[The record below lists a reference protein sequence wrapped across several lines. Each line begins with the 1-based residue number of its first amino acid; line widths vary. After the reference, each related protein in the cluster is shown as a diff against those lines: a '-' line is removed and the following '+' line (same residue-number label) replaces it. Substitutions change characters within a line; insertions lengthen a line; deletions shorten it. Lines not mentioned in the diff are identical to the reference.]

1 MKRVLL
7 AMSGG
12 IDSAVSAV
20 LLQEQGFE
28 VMGATMR
35 LCNSDGDPY
44 GVSSGCFGPQEPQNR
59 QILERVGKK
68 LGIQILTIDLSKQ
81 FENEVL
87 EYYRSNY
94 LEGRTPNPC
103 VVCNSRLK
111 FGLLPKMLR
120 DQGMEFDLFAT
131 GHYARI
137 RICEQS
143 GRWQLLKGI
152 DPLKDQSYFLC
163 LLTQAQLATT
173 LFPLGKLTKARVRE
187 IASLHGLDFLLS
199 KAESQDFLSEE
210 DHPRLFKS
218 AKIEPGEMVDPLGK
232 VVGNHRGLI
241 HYTIGQR
248 RHLGLSG
255 MSEPWYVIGLD
266 NKRNRVKVGPQS
278 FLHKDRL
285 TATKVNWVSIQP
297 TSAATRAEIKIRL
310 GHNPVPGTLRI
321 LPNGSVEAV
330 FDTPQMS
337 ITSGQY
343 AVFYDGDILLGGG
356 TIA

>member
-1 MKRVLL
+1 
-7 AMSGG
+7 
-12 IDSAVSAV
+12 
-20 LLQEQGFE
+20 
-28 VMGATMR
+28 
-35 LCNSDGDPY
+35 
-44 GVSSGCFGPQEPQNR
+44 
-59 QILERVGKK
+59 
-68 LGIQILTIDLSKQ
+68 
-81 FENEVL
+81 
-87 EYYRSNY
+87 
-94 LEGRTPNPC
+94 
-103 VVCNSRLK
+103 
-111 FGLLPKMLR
+111 
-120 DQGMEFDLFAT
+120 
-131 GHYARI
+131 
-137 RICEQS
+137 
-143 GRWQLLKGI
+143 
-152 DPLKDQSYFLC
+152 
-163 LLTQAQLATT
+163 
-173 LFPLGKLTKARVRE
+173 
-187 IASLHGLDFLLS
+187 
-199 KAESQDFLSEE
+199 
-210 DHPRLFKS
+210 
-218 AKIEPGEMVDPLGK
+218 
-232 VVGNHRGLI
+232 LI

-343 AVFYDGDILLGGG
+343 AVFYDGNILLGGG